1 MFFHGAIVWWFRN
14 AAELPCS
21 AGSVPSSNFCSECGL
36 RWENAGISG
45 SFRGC
50 GDLWGDFLRVFGSG
64 HCVAAEI
71 SRFELTSVGAP
82 GWSRCCRGPTAGLCD
97 VRSLRQCHS
106 RVMAVPTC
114 VCSVLASVERPGV
127 FCGWAGR
134 SDGED
139 KSRSLGFSPGT
150 NFSSSLK
157 FPVFL
162 SDGAGQE

>member
-1 MFFHGAIVWWFRN
+1 M
-14 AAELPCS
+14 
-21 AGSVPSSNFCSECGL
+21 
-36 RWENAGISG
+36 
-45 SFRGC
+45 
-50 GDLWGDFLRVFGSG
+50 FGSG

-157 FPVFL
+157 FPVF
-162 SDGAGQE
+162 SGDGAEQECSGYVFVLDVRNDASTKVVLWCQADFPRWPIAVFWGWGDFPGLKPRLRCLSSA